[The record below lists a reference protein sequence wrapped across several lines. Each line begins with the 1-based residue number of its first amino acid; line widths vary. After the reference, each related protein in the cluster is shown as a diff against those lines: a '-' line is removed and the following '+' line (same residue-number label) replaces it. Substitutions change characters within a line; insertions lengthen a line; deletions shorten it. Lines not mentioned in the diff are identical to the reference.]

1 MRRAVTSLAAV
12 LVLSL
17 LLVAPAAAAEPIYS
31 EDHDPGVYCDFASR
45 LEVLRDEFR
54 EWSETRKDGTVVT
67 VLVGRST
74 LRVTNLDKPSHRRI
88 VSGPYVFTL
97 LERPDGS
104 VRADL
109 VGAGV
114 GYYAEGDPTNL
125 GQGLWALR
133 GHATESYDAD
143 GNLVSARFRGHSADL
158 CAALG

>member
-31 EDHDPGVYCDFASR
+31 EDHDPGVFCDFASR
-45 LEVLRDEFR
+45 FEVLRDEFR
-54 EWSETRKDGTVVT
+54 EWSETRKDGSVVT
-67 VLVGRST
+67 VTVGRST
-74 LRVTNLDKPSHRRI
+74 LRVTNLDEPSNRRI

-104 VRADL
+104 IRADL
-109 VGAGV
+109 VGTGIGFYFA
-114 GYYAEGDPTNL
+114 GDPTDL

-133 GHATESYDAD
+133 GHATEWYDAD
-143 GNLVSARFRGHSADL
+143 GNLVNARFRGHSADL